1 MFAQFPKK
9 SLFSKLISG
18 LAVVSFIITS
28 VPVRSYAALGT
39 VDKLRAPVV
48 ESNSGMIDSIEREL
62 SGTPLPNVKIFAENF
77 KVGGKTTK
85 EQEKNVGQIILL
97 SQLLERKLAGA
108 LLGHSATRED
118 CIKELTKVGERL
130 LISGGIDKDLAKI
143 KIKEIAE
150 NSFNSAVGPVKIGDS
165 TLGTVPLIVR
175 DAWIKTMTK
184 AMENLLTEIPV
195 ANDKA
200 RIEAKNIAS
209 ARFNEVINHRILALL
224 DAGIKDIPICVGGSK
239 EEILAQLNAYFNH
252 IPAERL
258 KDTKFYVAN
267 EPPDKIGKV
276 ADAGGKDVAA
286 DTDEVRDVH
295 QAIYNLLEVKYG
307 KDIVNSIWGKSF
319 LMLYGASV
327 DGKNIDRIMSVKSN
341 RPDMAGVP
349 LVHGV
354 LFASS
359 GKKVPGFLAVAKGV
373 SRAAIADNNKYVCFV
388 NLKAFDNKDKT
399 PPDQFLA
406 GIYEAINKG
415 EIDASRTSLFIAEQ
429 DSNLGDWQQ
438 ALAKA
443 EAEFMRT
450 NPKFLLASLNMAELK
465 EILASDVK
473 SAEILDGIAK
483 KLNSLPKAEKL
494 ELSRLEAVVVLG
506 KLANLTE
513 TETFSRIRKIVHRL
527 SAEQLAAL
535 KGIAKADLFKND
547 DLDRKLAIALKPTNI
562 FVSAGNAVI
571 FSEGAFN
578 SWLNEWEPGQNIVA
592 IKTLKGAKQLNAAAF
607 VRQNFYSGGVFARYQ
622 VAGLHLGEPVNVDG
636 KKIDTII
643 VPEDKNSGRP
653 EMRILYFGPEISNKD
668 AVGIMRQLGIGPDVV
683 AEYGPGKDE
692 GGGKGGTY
700 QALRIKEFI
709 QMGLPVACASP
720 VNKDGIKVGLKAA
733 GLNPKI
739 AFKEALFSFNRD
751 KVTSNTW
758 AVDTLSCTSNAM
770 ISAIVAAHEAFGV
783 ESGSGETVHAQ
794 TASNAVFPEPSGRE
808 RDPVDVLRGFSIIQ
822 DIQEAST
829 GAAKNLFKIIPEL
842 EGNFPITAKRVG
854 AITGS
859 AFTITMNLK
868 KEVTEKEVRDA
879 LRNFAKNK
887 SNGMVRFYEGI
898 PGVAGTPLDTNSIVG
913 WSSVS
918 IIDGFMIQV
927 LNNKKTIIIKGL
939 YDNQSAAPGQIAH
952 RWAPWMVDA
961 RRAKEIL
968 TPAPV
973 QIKTT
978 EVATVPYMS
987 SWGKAELEGKSVL
1000 ERVDLN
1006 VSGAKGEIKSTKKI
1020 FEAVRTMVY
1029 PLENGAKTVVVISHN
1044 GRPDGKVDKAYSMGP
1059 ISVEIQK
1066 ALEAQGYNY
1075 KAVFHEN
1082 SITAKGLAKGLKQR
1096 IIPGAINILEDS
1108 RFYEGE
1114 EGNDPS
1120 FAAGLADLVDNE
1132 VFIFDAFGAAERTGG
1147 SLDLVANY
1155 VEKIALGLIMEN
1167 EDKNL
1172 QLALQNLHG
1181 VIIGGGPKVSEKV
1194 PMLQKVIPNMKE
1206 GGFLMIGTGP
1216 VAPFLKALHNI
1227 EVGAKVGENDL
1238 KQAQSIIDLSK
1249 QYNIKLAL
1257 PSDFVV
1263 VNMDLTKPAEG
1274 SEKSWLEL
1282 KKIPQN
1288 AKIYHVTLEQ
1298 LKQGTFADT
1307 ESGDTLIAKNLFIY
1321 DIYKQSIEEFSKI
1334 ILQTPAGRW
1343 NVWNGALG
1351 VSEIPQFEVGSKEVG
1366 KTCLEAAKNKA
1377 NIGLVGSDTGAMAE
1391 QFGISG
1397 EGIYI
1402 STGGSSALAVM
1413 QAKELLVM
1421 IGLKKAQALIDIAN
1435 GLKVSAKKVRDFL
1448 LVNKASL
1455 ETLSDKNLIAAIS
1468 TGVKAKDVEKEA
1480 EKVETAAGEVMTRN

>member
-1 MFAQFPKK
+1 MFSQFPKK
-9 SLFSKLISG
+9 TLFSKFISG
-18 LAVVSFIITS
+18 LAAVSFILTS
-28 VPVRSYAALGT
+28 VPIRSYAS
-39 VDKLRAPVV
+39 VDKLKAPTVNGLKEVEKELKAKQALVVQERPETTLAWESAKLITSPKILVLSNKISLLRGAMTGGYNIGHAIGENADGGVFNHSEWRAMLEGSLSAVLESLTNVDKHEVAKGAVV
-48 ESNSGMIDSIEREL
+48 LSASAKKDYIERVKRL
-62 SGTPLPNVKIFAENF
+62 TNLP
-77 KVGGKTTK
+77 
-85 EQEKNVGQIILL
+85 EKDIEGFLPEIQK
-97 SQLLERKLAGA
+97 QLLYAQTAKNLQRQIETLARRIVNKTVNS
-108 LLGHSATRED
+108 LL
-118 CIKELTKVGERL
+118 KEVISRGNTYSFKQTVLCVGETKTQYDDGRTNEILEQDLKETLDGITQQDLEKINLRVAYEARWVIGKGVIPPEVLTKVNEIHGF
-130 LISGGIDKDLAKI
+130 I
-143 KIKEIAE
+143 KQRVGKE
-150 NSFNSAVGPVKIGDS
+150 
-165 TLGTVPLIVR
+165 TL
-175 DAWIKTMTK
+175 K
-184 AMENLLTEIPV
+184 
-195 ANDKA
+195 
-200 RIEAKNIAS
+200 
-209 ARFNEVINHRILALL
+209 LALSV
-224 DAGIKDIPICVGGSK
+224 D
-239 EEILAQLNAYFNH
+239 
-252 IPAERL
+252 
-258 KDTKFYVAN
+258 
-267 EPPDKIGKV
+267 
-276 ADAGGKDVAA
+276 
-286 DTDEVRDVH
+286 
-295 QAIYNLLEVKYG
+295 
-307 KDIVNSIWGKSF
+307 
-319 LMLYGASV
+319 YGASV
-327 DGKNIDRIMSVKSN
+327 NKGNIDKI
-341 RPDMAGVP
+341 A
-349 LVHGV
+349 V
-354 LFASS
+354 LPN
-359 GKKVPGFLAVAKGV
+359 VDGFLIGGAAKSPEEVGQMIDILN
-373 SRAAIADNNKYVCFV
+373 SLGLNKIFNFGMNWKAEGEETGLKPVNEFV
-388 NLKAFDNKDKT
+388 EILKARDLSKIQIAIST
-399 PPDQFLA
+399 PNVAPVKKEMVEMQKYL
-406 GIYEAINKG
+406 EN
-415 EIDASRTSLFIAEQ
+415 TSPV
-429 DSNLGDWQQ
+429 S
-438 ALAKA
+438 
-443 EAEFMRT
+443 
-450 NPKFLLASLNMAELK
+450 LLASLDMAEAK
-465 EILASDVK
+465 EILASEAK
-473 SAEILDGIAK
+473 STEILDGIVKRLYSLSKAK
-483 KLNSLPKAEKL
+483 KL

-506 KLANLTE
+506 KLASLTE

-547 DLDRKLAIALKPTNI
+547 DLDRKLAIVLKPTNI

-592 IKTLKGAKQLNAAAF
+592 IKTLKGAKQLSAAAF

-622 VAGLHLGEPVNVDG
+622 VAGLHLGEPVSADG
-636 KKIDTII
+636 KTIDSII
-643 VPEDKNSGRP
+643 VPEDKNAGRP

-668 AVGIMRQLGIGPDVV
+668 AVGIMRKLGIGPDVV

-720 VNKDGIKVGLKAA
+720 VNKDGIKVGLKTA

-770 ISAIVAAHEAFGV
+770 ISAIVAVHEAFGV

-898 PGVAGTPLDTNSIVG
+898 PGVASTPLDTNSIVG

-973 QIKTT
+973 QIKTA

-987 SWGKAELEGKSVL
+987 TWGKAEFEGKKVL
-1000 ERVDLN
+1000 ERLDLN

-1020 FEAVRTMVY
+1020 SEAIRTMVY

-1059 ISVEIQK
+1059 VSEEIQK

-1082 SITAKGLAKGLKQR
+1082 SITAKGLAKGLKQK
-1096 IIPGAINILEDS
+1096 IVPGAINILEDS

-1120 FAAGLADLVDNE
+1120 FAAGLADLVDNG
-1132 VFIFDAFGAAERTGG
+1132 VFIFDAFGAGERTGG

-1155 VEKIALGLIMEN
+1155 VDSIGLGFIMEN
-1167 EDKNL
+1167 EYKNL
-1172 QLALQNLHG
+1172 QGAVENLYG
-1181 VIIGGGPKVSEKV
+1181 LILGGGPKVSEKV
-1194 PMLQKVIPNMKE
+1194 PMIKNVLPNMKKD
-1206 GGFLMIGTGP
+1206 GFIIIGTGP
-1216 VAPFLKALHNI
+1216 VPAFLKALYNI
-1227 EVGAKVGENDL
+1227 EIGPKVSEQDL
-1238 KQAQSIIDLSK
+1238 KYAQDIITLAK
-1249 QYNIKLAL
+1249 QYNIRLVL
-1257 PSDFVV
+1257 PSDFV
-1263 VNMDLTKPAEG
+1263 MLDKDLTQKADG
-1274 SEKSWLEL
+1274 EKSWVEL
-1282 KKIPQN
+1282 KKIPEG
-1288 AKIYHVTLEQ
+1288 AKIHKVTLEQ
-1298 LKQGTFADT
+1298 LKQGTFIDA
-1307 ESGDTLIAKNLFIY
+1307 ESGQTLSAKALFPY
-1321 DIYKQSIEEFSKI
+1321 DIYERSIKEFGDVINS
-1334 ILQTPAGRW
+1334 TPSELW
-1343 NVWNGALG
+1343 DIWNGAVG
-1351 VSEIPQFEVGSKEVG
+1351 INEIPQFETGSSELCKIY
-1366 KTCLEAAKNKA
+1366 EALKAKR
-1377 NIGLVGSDTGAMAE
+1377 GLVGSDSGAMGD
-1391 QFGISG
+1391 QFCVSDKLTFV
-1397 EGIYI
+1397 
-1402 STGGSSALAVM
+1402 STGGSSALAFM
-1413 QAKELLVM
+1413 QGKELLVM
-1421 IGLKKAQALIDIAN
+1421 NGLKKAQAVIDIAN
-1435 GLKVSAKKVRDFL
+1435 GLKVSAKKVRNFL
-1448 LVNKASL
+1448 LANKASL
-1455 ETLSDKNLIAAIS
+1455 ETLSDKDLIAAIAV
-1468 TGVKAKDVEKEA
+1468 GVKAKDIEKEA
-1480 EKVETAAGEVMTRN
+1480 QKVETAAAAVTTKD